1 MKKKSFIP
9 VIAVCVC
16 VSVIGFLS
24 ETAAAEL
31 ANSQLQG
38 LRVHTVEGVLRLSA
52 DQIDLG
58 TAALIISR
66 NWGTSKTLHTYRRKI
81 DSMAEEIQRRLNEK
95 KIPLDARAVPE
106 INRYLFEELKF
117 RSVKTADNP
126 EDLFLHTVLDQ
137 KRGYCLSLSVLY
149 LAIGERLGLP
159 LYGVVV
165 PGHFFV
171 RYDDGTVRFNIE
183 TTAGGGTAEDDYYR
197 DTFKPPAGHNLYMT
211 NLNKRQTLGCFFNNL
226 GNSYKSVGQMD
237 QALLEL
243 TRAVQINPTLAEART
258 NLGNIF
264 LQKGQ
269 IEQAVRE
276 YRQALR
282 ILPND
287 PKTLNNLGNAYL
299 QQNDLESAA
308 QTYLRALDFDPTLTD
323 AHRNLAHVYRRQ
335 GQVDKAFEHLRT
347 AVELAPQEADNYL
360 ALGRLYGETKNLP
373 AAQEM
378 LSKAL
383 FYNPA
388 LTAAH
393 IELGN
398 VYLEMNRTDWA
409 LEEFT
414 AALQNNDVLAVYAWF
429 GLASAYHQQKQ
440 YEEAANAYRQ
450 VLARDPQNTA
460 ALQNLGNVLLDVGE
474 IEQAISIYQQA
485 IQISPNSGLY
495 YNLAAAY
502 LRQKQYEKA
511 RTAYQEAVRLEPNY
525 AAAHHGLAVCY
536 YYLNDKPACR
546 KHAQIARSLGW
557 DVEEE
562 LLK

>member
-1 MKKKSFIP
+1 MTKRLVPIMAAAFAAA
-9 VIAVCVC
+9 AV
-16 VSVIGFLS
+16 LPK
-24 ETAAAEL
+24 TASAEL

-66 NWGTSKTLHTYRRKI
+66 NWGTTKTLHTYRRKI
-81 DSMAEEIQRRLNEK
+81 DLMAEEIQRRLAEK
-95 KIPLDARAVPE
+95 KIPMDARAIPE
-106 INRYLFEELKF
+106 INHYLFDELKF
-117 RSVKTADNP
+117 QSVKTADNP

-149 LAIGERLGLP
+149 LAVGERLGLP

-171 RYDDGTVRFNIE
+171 RYDDGKVRFNIE
-183 TTAGGGTAEDDYYR
+183 TTARGGTAEDAYYR
-197 DTFKPPAGHNLYMT
+197 DTFKPPADHGLYMA
-211 NLNKRQTLGCFFNNL
+211 NLDKRQILGCFFNNL
-226 GNSYKSVGQMD
+226 GNSYKSVGQID

-258 NLGNIF
+258 NLGNIY

-269 IEQAVRE
+269 VEQALRE
-276 YRQALR
+276 YRQALN

-299 QQNDLESAA
+299 QRNELQSAA
-308 QTYLRALDFDPTLTD
+308 QSYLKALDLDPTMTD

-335 GQVDKAFEHLRT
+335 GRTEKAFEHLRI
-347 AVELAPQEADNYL
+347 AVELAPQDAENYL
-360 ALGRLYGETKNLP
+360 ALGRLYLEQKNLP
-373 AAQEM
+373 AAQET

-383 FYNPA
+383 FYNPS
-388 LTAAH
+388 LTAAR

-398 VYLEMNRTDWA
+398 VYLEMKRTDWA
-409 LEEFT
+409 IEEFS
-414 AALQNNDVLAVYAWF
+414 AALQNNDVLSVYAWF
-429 GLASAYHQQKQ
+429 GLASAYHQEKQ
-440 YEEAANAYRQ
+440 YEEAENAYRQ

-460 ALQNLGNVLLDVGE
+460 ALQNLGNVLMDTGQIDEAV
-474 IEQAISIYQQA
+474 SVYQQA
-485 IQISPNSGLY
+485 VQISPNSGLY
-495 YNLAAAY
+495 SNLAVAF
-502 LRQKQYEKA
+502 LRQKDYKKA
-511 RTAYQEAVRLEPNY
+511 LTNYQQAVRLEPNS